1 MIRDERIYR
10 VACAMVRALHHGRW
24 HEARVE
30 AEARDNATVR
40 RIAEAAMDAADFC
53 NDENSGENAARIKAA
68 REAFRLRF
76 TKGADVAMN
85 AMADA
90 LGFDRTVQM

>member
-1 MIRDERIYR
+1 MIRGERIYR

-40 RIAEAAMDAADFC
+40 RIAEAAF
-53 NDENSGENAARIKAA
+53 
-68 REAFRLRF
+68 
-76 TKGADVAMN
+76 
-85 AMADA
+85 A
-90 LGFDRTVQM
+90 LSSAPL